1 MTTDK
6 ARSLADQIEDSVK
19 QLASETDAARQ
30 SELFQNW
37 LNAMAAFSS
46 YSWNNQLLIAFQ
58 RPAASTGQVAGFHA
72 WRKLGRHVKKGAKGI
87 AILAPC
93 VYRKKAD
100 DTQEDSPTVKRLSG
114 FKTAYV
120 FCESDTEG
128 EPLPT
133 LIYGAESGGDEL
145 LSRLEWITE
154 EELSIHLD
162 YEDMK
167 EDGVEGYSAGGRVAI
182 RASLSPT
189 AKAGTLVH
197 ELAHELL
204 HKRDKQPDAV
214 NKNRQQRELEAEAIA
229 YVVMRHFG
237 IEHVACHYLATYRI
251 DSTQLKQSLQTISST
266 AKFLIHLIDPQPS
279 QNHEASADAASDP
292 PA

>member
-6 ARSLADQIEDSVK
+6 ARSLTEQIEASVN
-19 QLASETDAARQ
+19 QLATETDEARQ
-30 SELFQNW
+30 SELFQSW
-37 LNAMAAFSS
+37 LNAMAQFSH
-46 YSWNNQLLIAFQ
+46 YSWNNQLLIACQ
-58 RPAASTGQVAGFHA
+58 RPAASSGQVAGFNA

-100 DTQEDSPTVKRLSG
+100 DTKEDSPTVKRLSG

-120 FCESDTEG
+120 FCESDTDG
-128 EPLPT
+128 EPLPALT
-133 LIYGAESGGDEL
+133 YGAESGGEEL
-145 LSRLEWITE
+145 LTRLEWVTE
-154 EELSIHLD
+154 EDLNIVLD
-162 YEDMK
+162 YEEIK
-167 EDGVEGYSAGGRVAI
+167 EDGVEGYSAGGRIVI
-182 RASLSPT
+182 RTSLSPT
-189 AKAGTLVH
+189 AKAGVVVH

-237 IEHVACHYLATYRI
+237 IEHVACNYLATYKI
-251 DSTQLKQSLQTISST
+251 DSTQLKQSLQTISTT
-266 AKFLIHLIDPQPS
+266 AKFLIAAIDPQLN
-279 QNHEASADAASDP
+279 QNQEAAADAASDP

>member
-1 MTTDK
+1 MKLAK
-6 ARSLADQIEDSVK
+6 ANSSK
-19 QLASETDAARQ
+19 H
-30 SELFQNW
+30 W
-37 LNAMAAFSS
+37 LNAMAQPSAH

-58 RPAASTGQVAGFHA
+58 RPAASSGQVAGFNA

-100 DTQEDSPTVKRLSG
+100 DTKEDSPTVKRLSG

-133 LIYGAESGGDEL
+133 LTYGAESGGEEL
-145 LSRLEWITE
+145 LSPPRMDHRRRSQHL
-154 EELSIHLD
+154 LD
-162 YEDMK
+162 YEEIK
-167 EDGVEGYSAGGRVAI
+167 EHGVEGYSAGGRIVI
-182 RASLSPT
+182 RTSLSPT
-189 AKAGTLVH
+189 AKAGVVVH

-214 NKNRQQRELEAEAIA
+214 NQKQTTARTRSRSHRLRRHAPLRDRARRLQLSRHLQNR
-229 YVVMRHFG
+229 
-237 IEHVACHYLATYRI
+237 
-251 DSTQLKQSLQTISST
+251 
-266 AKFLIHLIDPQPS
+266 
-279 QNHEASADAASDP
+279 
-292 PA
+292 

>member
-6 ARSLADQIEDSVK
+6 ARSLTEQIEASVN
-19 QLASETDAARQ
+19 QLATETDETRQ
-30 SELFQNW
+30 SELFQSW
-37 LNAMAAFSS
+37 LNAMAQFSQ
-46 YSWNNQLLIAFQ
+46 YSWNNQLLIACQ
-58 RPAASTGQVAGFHA
+58 RPAASSGQVAGFNA

-100 DTQEDSPTVKRLSG
+100 DTKEDSPTVKRLSG

-133 LIYGAESGGDEL
+133 LTYGAESGGEEL
-145 LSRLEWITE
+145 LGRLEWVTE
-154 EELSIHLD
+154 EDLNIVLD
-162 YEDMK
+162 YEEIK
-167 EDGVEGYSAGGRVAI
+167 EDGVEGYSAGGRIVI
-182 RASLSPT
+182 RTSLSPT
-189 AKAGTLVH
+189 AKAGVVVH

-237 IEHVACHYLATYRI
+237 IEHVACNYLATYKI
-251 DSTQLKQSLQTISST
+251 DSTQLKQSLQTISAT
-266 AKFLIHLIDPQPS
+266 ANFLIAAIDPQLTPN
-279 QNHEASADAASDP
+279 QEAAADAACDP

>member
-6 ARSLADQIEDSVK
+6 ARSLTEQIEASVN
-19 QLASETDAARQ
+19 QLATETDEAHQ
-30 SELFQNW
+30 SELFQAW
-37 LNAMAAFSS
+37 LNAMAQFSQ
-46 YSWNNQLLIAFQ
+46 YSWNNQLLIACQ
-58 RPAASTGQVAGFHA
+58 RPAASSGQVAGFNA
-72 WRKLGRHVKKGAKGI
+72 WRKLGRYVKKGAKGI

-100 DTQEDSPTVKRLSG
+100 DTKEDSPTVKRLSG

-120 FCESDTEG
+120 FCESDTDG

-133 LIYGAESGGDEL
+133 LTYGAESGGEEL
-145 LSRLEWITE
+145 LSRLEWVTE
-154 EELSIHLD
+154 EDLNIILD
-162 YEDMK
+162 YEEIK
-167 EDGVEGYSAGGRVAI
+167 EDGVEGYSAGGRIVI
-182 RASLSPT
+182 RTSLSPT
-189 AKAGTLVH
+189 AKAGVVVH

-237 IEHVACHYLATYRI
+237 IEHVACNYLATYKI
-251 DSTQLKQSLQTISST
+251 DSTQLKQSLQTISAT
-266 AKFLIHLIDPQPS
+266 AKFLIAAIDPQLN
-279 QNHEASADAASDP
+279 QNQEAAADAASDP

>member
-6 ARSLADQIEDSVK
+6 ARSLADQIEDSVN
-19 QLASETDAARQ
+19 QLASETDPARQ

-37 LNAMAAFSS
+37 RNAMAAFSS
-46 YSWNNQLLIAFQ
+46 YSWNNQ
-58 RPAASTGQVAGFHA
+58 RPAASTGHVAGFHA

-100 DTQEDSPTVKRLSG
+100 DTKEDSLTVKRLSG

-128 EPLPT
+128 EPLST

-154 EELSIHLD
+154 EELNIQLD
-162 YEDMK
+162 YEDIK
-167 EDGVEGYSAGGRVAI
+167 QDGVEGYSAGGPRRHPCHPIAH
-182 RASLSPT
+182 REGRD
-189 AKAGTLVH
+189 AG
-197 ELAHELL
+197 
-204 HKRDKQPDAV
+204 P
-214 NKNRQQRELEAEAIA
+214 
-229 YVVMRHFG
+229 
-237 IEHVACHYLATYRI
+237 
-251 DSTQLKQSLQTISST
+251 
-266 AKFLIHLIDPQPS
+266 
-279 QNHEASADAASDP
+279 
-292 PA
+292 

>member
-6 ARSLADQIEDSVK
+6 ARSLTEQIEASVN
-19 QLASETDAARQ
+19 QLATETDEARQ
-30 SELFQNW
+30 SELFQAW
-37 LNAMAAFSS
+37 LNAMAQFSQ
-46 YSWNNQLLIAFQ
+46 YSWNNQLLIACQ
-58 RPAASTGQVAGFHA
+58 RPAASSGQVAGFNA

-100 DTQEDSPTVKRLSG
+100 DTKEDSPTVKRLSG

-133 LIYGAESGGDEL
+133 LTYGAESGGEEL
-145 LSRLEWITE
+145 LTRLEWVTE
-154 EELSIHLD
+154 ENLNIILD
-162 YEDMK
+162 YEEIK
-167 EDGVEGYSAGGRVAI
+167 EDGVEGYSAGGRIVI
-182 RASLSPT
+182 RTSLSPT
-189 AKAGTLVH
+189 AKAGVVVH

-204 HKRDKQPDAV
+204 HKRDKQPDSV
-214 NKNRQQRELEAEAIA
+214 TKNRQQRELEAEAIA

-237 IEHVACHYLATYRI
+237 IEHVACNYLATYKI
-251 DSTQLKQSLQTISST
+251 DSTQLKQSLQTISAT
-266 AKFLIHLIDPQPS
+266 AKFLIAAIDPQLN
-279 QNHEASADAASDP
+279 QHQEAAEAASDP

>member
-6 ARSLADQIEDSVK
+6 ARSLTEQIEASVN
-19 QLASETDAARQ
+19 QLATETDEARQ
-30 SELFQNW
+30 SELFQTW
-37 LNAMAAFSS
+37 LNAMAQFSQ
-46 YSWNNQLLIAFQ
+46 YSWNNQLLIACQ
-58 RPAASTGQVAGFHA
+58 RPAASSGQVAGFHA
-72 WRKLGRHVKKGAKGI
+72 WRRLGRHVKKGAKGI

-100 DTQEDSPTVKRLSG
+100 DTKEDSPTIKRLSG

-120 FCESDTEG
+120 FSESDTEG

-133 LIYGAESGGDEL
+133 LTYGAESGGDEL
-145 LSRLEWITE
+145 LSRLEWVTE
-154 EELSIHLD
+154 EDLNIILD
-162 YEDMK
+162 YEEIK
-167 EDGVEGYSAGGRVAI
+167 EDGVEGYSAGGRIVI
-182 RASLSPT
+182 RTSLSPT
-189 AKAGTLVH
+189 AKAGVVVH

-214 NKNRQQRELEAEAIA
+214 TKNRQQRELEAEAIA

-237 IEHVACHYLATYRI
+237 IEHVACNYLATYKI
-251 DSTQLKQSLQTISST
+251 ESTQLKQSLQTISAT
-266 AKFLIHLIDPQPS
+266 AKFLIAAIDPQLN
-279 QNHEASADAASDP
+279 QNQEAAADAASDP